1 MLCGH
6 SRETGTVVGLATQV
20 RRSFGTAA
28 VLALLASGGGV
39 PLGRAAVWCF
49 EAETA
54 GGGGVRDEGIEWQ
67 VREAAGASGGKILHG
82 SAADA
87 LGECR
92 PLPTRIPGPGDY
104 RIWVRYRRSAK
115 PGSFFLL
122 VRDEDDEAVA
132 FGKLDWHARLPVER
146 PYETAPPHGDTGW
159 VWESA
164 AAVFERPMGATLS
177 FGALIH
183 GGGGHAPRQI
193 DCVVISSERAFDPER
208 NGIAQL
214 AQSPHGTGR
223 ERVRNRAP
231 VPAVVVPASADA
243 FLGVADPGAR
253 FHLGLINNAS
263 MYLDYTRIVRL
274 GFNADHGAARGSAQ
288 HGVGTLAPVEA
299 FLRGDKEL
307 ADTYPAPEGRFANAE
322 GETGRGWSLSFG
334 PLRDAMARQ
343 VAARVEQWR
352 SRPEVEHWRISGET
366 AGWLDYS
373 TPSQVAFRTWLA
385 KRYGTVADLNRVWGG
400 DHASFDHV
408 IPPKDVQDNKA
419 GWLDFR
425 EFCGQTFAEAV
436 AAQLPIIRRLDPQ
449 QRPCIGQN
457 SNLDLLAAYFTSLRP
472 MDWEQYIDVALADQ
486 PCVGW
491 DTYCADD
498 YLGCEV
504 DLLQSLAGDKALI
517 NEEWNTHAT
526 DWRIA
531 ARTFWT
537 MVGKGVKGI
546 YCFQFQEGTHHDSY
560 PKWALLRGD
569 LAPKDK
575 LGAFADCAQE
585 VHRLERFLVDARRRD
600 AVKPVALYYSRIDLS
615 LDRPLASTWGEGVD
629 SPYRVYEIL
638 RGLGYTVRWITPK
651 QIEAGHLDAVAA
663 VVLVNAQHIPSA
675 AAAAL
680 ADWVRGGGA
689 VIGDTWPGAFD
700 EHGRPQDALAAVFG
714 VRAPRPGPTPR
725 VSGKLALQESSQG
738 YGEVTIA
745 ALEPDE
751 RHKTVGEMWQQW
763 DATHA
768 VAREVG
774 PYMLSGFGLQRV
786 ECTAGQVVGMTFGGR
801 PGVVVN
807 EPGAGHAMYVAMLLG
822 SLYSGSAT
830 RFEWD
835 TTHSGL
841 DAHRLVG
848 AFLRHAGAEP
858 ASTADLP
865 ARLKAKLRVEAPLV
879 DSRGNVVVGITSLN
893 DLPLESFALTLRWPT
908 GVAPPRRAFVAL
920 GGGRRLTIVPHLT
933 RGGSVGVRMPPFHTH
948 ATLLLL
954 QRSEPLLGL
963 KAAGATRGT
972 AALLHVRPG
981 DRLVLTATVHNPC
994 DERRPPGHVTL
1005 HVPRGWTSDCHSRKV
1020 RPIKPWGSRSVH
1032 FTVTAPGVCAA
1043 RRLRPILVRYHAGA
1057 CSSTPT
1063 TELVW
1068 WEPAP

>member
-1 MLCGH
+1 MDDLAAWIQ
-6 SRETGTVVGLATQV
+6 RPVAVVLL
-20 RRSFGTAA
+20 SFLVAWGAA
-28 VLALLASGGGV
+28 PAA
-39 PLGRAAVWCF
+39 RAYAWRL
-49 EAETA
+49 EAEHA
-54 GGGGVRDEGIEWQ
+54 GEGRVWERGVEWQ
-67 VREAAGASGGKILHG
+67 VKDAKGASGGRILYG

-87 LGECR
+87 LGESN
-92 PLPTRIPGPGDY
+92 PLPTSIPTPGEY
-104 RIWVRYRRSAK
+104 GIWVRYRRSGK

-122 VRDEDDEAVA
+122 ARDEDGEGVA
-132 FGKLDWHARLPVER
+132 FAKLDWHAKLPAQR
-146 PYETAPPHGDTGW
+146 PYATVPARGAPKW

-164 AAVFERPMGATLS
+164 DAVFERAMSVTLS

-193 DCVVISSERAFDPER
+193 DCVVVSRGRTFDPDSDQVSELPVSPWACI
-208 NGIAQL
+208 IAKQTPP
-214 AQSPHGTGR
+214 ARPRDTG
-223 ERVRNRAP
+223 
-231 VPAVVVPASADA
+231 VVVPATARA
-243 FLGVADPGAR
+243 FLGVDASEHR

-263 MYLDYTRIVRL
+263 MYIDYARIVRL
-274 GFNADHGAARGSAQ
+274 GFNADHGATGGSAR
-288 HGVGTLAPVEA
+288 HGVGTMAAVESYVG
-299 FLRGDKEL
+299 GDKEL
-307 ADTYPAPEGRFANAE
+307 ADAHPAPEGRFVNA
-322 GETGRGWSLSFG
+322 GGQTGRSWSLSFE
-334 PLRDAMARQ
+334 PLKAAMARQ

-352 SRPEVEHWRISGET
+352 DRPEVEHWRISGEM
-366 AGWLDYS
+366 AGWMDYS
-373 TPSQVAFRTWLA
+373 APSQAAFRGWLA
-385 KRYGTVADLNRVWGG
+385 ERYGTVARLNQVWGTE
-400 DHASFDHV
+400 HASFEQV
-408 IPPKDVQDNKA
+408 TPPKDAHENEA

-436 AAQLPIIRRLDPQ
+436 AAQMPIVRELDPK

-472 MDWEQYIDVALADQ
+472 MDWEQYINVALADQ
-486 PCVGW
+486 QWVGW

-504 DLLQSLAGDKALI
+504 DLLQSLAGDRGLI

-560 PKWALLRGD
+560 PKWALLRND

-575 LGAFADCAQE
+575 LGAFADCAHE
-585 VHRLERFLVDARRRD
+585 VHRLERLLVGARRRD

-615 LDRPLASTWGEGVD
+615 LDRPLASSWGEGVD

-638 RGLGYTVRWITPK
+638 RGLGYAVRWITPK
-651 QIEAGHLDAVAA
+651 QIVAGDLDKVAA

-675 AAAAL
+675 AAHVL
-680 ADWVRGGGA
+680 ADWVHGGGA
-689 VIGDTWPGAFD
+689 VVGDTWPGAFD
-700 EHGRPQDALAAVFG
+700 EHGRPQDVLAGIFG
-714 VRAPRPGPTPR
+714 VRAPAQG
-725 VSGKLALQESSQG
+725 SGRQAKGTLAVQESTQG

-763 DATHA
+763 DATHP
-768 VAREVG
+768 VAKELG
-774 PYMLSGFGLQRV
+774 PYMLSGFGLQKV
-786 ECTAGQVVGMTFGGR
+786 ECVAGQVVGMTFGGR

-807 EPGAGHAMYVAMLLG
+807 DVGEGHAMYVAMLLG

-835 TTHSGL
+835 TTRSGL

-858 ASTADLP
+858 ASKTDLAP
-865 ARLKAKLRVEAPLV
+865 RLGAKLRVEAPLV

-893 DLPLESFALTLRWPT
+893 DRPLEPFALTLRWPA
-908 GVAPPRRAFVAL
+908 GLPPPSQVLAAP
-920 GGGRRLTIVPHLT
+920 GGGRRLSAVPHLT
-933 RGGSVGVRMPPFHTH
+933 QGGNIQLRVPSFDTH

-954 QRSEPLLGL
+954 RHCEPLLGL
-963 KAAGATRGT
+963 AAAGMRRGT
-972 AALLHVRPG
+972 AGLLHVQPH
-981 DRLVLTATVHNPC
+981 DRFELTATVHNPC
-994 DERRPPGHVTL
+994 DERRPAGRVTVHL
-1005 HVPRGWTSDCHSRKV
+1005 PRGWKSDRHQHRV
-1020 RPIKPWGSRSVH
+1020 RSLKPWGTRTVR
-1032 FTVTAPGVCAA
+1032 FTVSPPAICAA
-1043 RRLRPILVRYHAGA
+1043 RRLRPILVRYYAGES
-1057 CSSTPT
+1057 SSTPA

-1068 WEPAP
+1068 WETTP